1 MQSGYAARCRK
12 SAALPAWGEKSDSLC
27 ARWESAWEH
36 DPFQLHS
43 LGRNAIVSSGA
54 VQRAAVQRTRATRV
68 RLIILALITL
78 ATVLNYLDRAVLGV
92 AAPTMTKE
100 LRISPATMG
109 IIFSAFSW
117 TYAIAQIP
125 GGMLLDRLGTRITY
139 GLSLSIWSLFTLLHG
154 FAQNVAS
161 LLTFRLGLGV
171 AEAPCFPANSRV
183 LSTWFPQQERARAN
197 GVYSVGQYAGLA
209 FFSPLLFWIVAAWG
223 WRSLFLICGTIGILY
238 AIIWYVSYREP
249 HVSKL
254 VGQGELD
261 HIEAG
266 GGLGHLGSQVPF
278 SWDLARRILAKRQIL
293 GASIGQFCGNS
304 TLVFFLT
311 WFPTYLATER
321 HMDWL
326 KSGFFAVMP
335 YIAATVGVLIGGAV
349 SDALIRRTG
358 SANLG
363 RKLPIVAGLLLAS
376 TIVLAN
382 FVSSNQLVILVMSIA
397 FFGQGM
403 VNLGWTL
410 ISDVAPK
417 PLIGLTG
424 GVFNF
429 CANLAG
435 IITPLVVGFILQAT
449 GSFYFALAYIAV
461 LGLIG
466 AVAYILIVGDVRRV
480 ELEEL

>member
-1 MQSGYAARCRK
+1 MPFCR
-12 SAALPAWGEKSDSLC
+12 GEKWFFV
-27 ARWESAWEH
+27 ATPESVRERGKAT
-36 DPFQLHS
+36 FAN
-43 LGRNAIVSSGA
+43 LGGKAPVSS
-54 VQRAAVQRTRATRV
+54 QAAHPIAAQPSRATKI
-68 RLIILALITL
+68 RLIILALISF

-92 AAPTMTKE
+92 AAPAMTKE
-100 LRISPATMG
+100 LLISPAMMG
-109 IIFSAFSW
+109 VIFSAFSW
-117 TYAIAQIP
+117 TYALAQVP
-125 GGMLLDRLGTRITY
+125 GGMMLDRLGTRLTY
-139 GLSLSIWSLFTLLHG
+139 ALSLGAWSFFTLLHG
-154 FAQNVAS
+154 VAANVVS

-209 FFSPLLFWIVAAWG
+209 FFSPLLFWVVAALG
-223 WRSLFLICGTIGILY
+223 WRSLFFITGAIGVSY
-238 AIIWYVSYREP
+238 AVIWYISYRAP
-249 HVSKL
+249 HDSKL
-254 VGQGELD
+254 VNQSELD

-266 GGLGHLGSQVPF
+266 GGLAHRGAQVPF
-278 SWDLARRILAKRQIL
+278 SWKLAGRILLKRQIL

-311 WFPTYLATER
+311 WFPTYLATAR

-335 YIAATVGVLIGGAV
+335 YIAATVGVLIGGAL
-349 SDALIRRTG
+349 SDWLIRRTG
-358 SANLG
+358 SANIG
-363 RKLPIVAGLLLAS
+363 RKLPIVSGLLLAS
-376 TIVLAN
+376 TIIAAN
-382 FVSSNQLVILVMSIA
+382 FVSSNELVILVMSIA

-435 IITPLVVGFILQAT
+435 IVTPLVVGFILQAT
-449 GSFYFALAYIAV
+449 GSFYFALTYIAV

-466 AVAYILIVGDVRRV
+466 AAAYIFIVGDVRRV
-480 ELEEL
+480 EIEEI